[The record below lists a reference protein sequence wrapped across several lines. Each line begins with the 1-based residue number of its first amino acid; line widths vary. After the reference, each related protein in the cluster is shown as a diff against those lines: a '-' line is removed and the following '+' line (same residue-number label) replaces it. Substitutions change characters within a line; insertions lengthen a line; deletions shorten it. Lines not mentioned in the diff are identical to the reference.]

1 MKKVLIGVAV
11 LVVVY
16 FLGPV
21 PQPPVF
27 ATDMPVFT
35 SSLLALEDSLHQ
47 FEKAFPTKENNEAQI
62 LWFNDVKQPTEYC
75 IMYVHGYSA
84 SHMEGAPTHRDVAN
98 KYGANLL
105 LLRLPEHGV
114 ISEDPMLNYNADS
127 LWEATKSGLALAKRL
142 GNKVIVMSTSTG
154 GTLSLKLAAEYPDD
168 IFALINMSP
177 NVNPK
182 PWNAP
187 LLNNHWG
194 HQLAMLAMGGDYRTL
209 HNLLDHPEYTK
220 YWYAKYRV
228 ESLVNMQQ
236 LVENTMTEETFEKVT
251 CPTLTLVYY
260 EDDLKNDDVIDV
272 QKVFWMHNHLGSE
285 IKELDKLPGP
295 KTHTIGCGIFSQDVP
310 GVEAEIFDFCETK
323 LHMQPVPEPLE
334 EQPINPQAAAI

>member
-1 MKKVLIGVAV
+1 MKKVLIVVVV
-11 LVVVY
+11 LVIVY

-27 ATDMPVFT
+27 SSKMPVYNNT
-35 SSLLALEDSLHQ
+35 LAQLEDSLHRY
-47 FEKAFPTKENNEAQI
+47 EMAFPTKENNEAMI
-62 LWFNDVKQPTEYC
+62 HWYDNKVEKTEYV

-84 SHMEGAPTHRDVAN
+84 SHMEGAPTHLDVAK

-114 ISEDPMLNYNADS
+114 ISENPMLNYNADS
-127 LWEATKSGLALAKRL
+127 LWEATKSGLALAKKM
-142 GNKVIVMSTSTG
+142 GDKVIVMSTSTG
-154 GTLSLKLAAEYPDD
+154 GTLSIKLASEYPNDV
-168 IFALINMSP
+168 FALINMSP

-194 HQLAMLAMGGDYRTL
+194 HQLAMLAMGGDFRTL
-209 HNLLDHPEYTK
+209 HNLMEHPEYTK

-236 LVENTMTEETFEKVT
+236 LVEHSMTEETFEKVT
-251 CPTLTLVYY
+251 CPSLTLVYY
-260 EDDLKNDDVIDV
+260 EDDLKNDEVIDV
-272 QKVFWMHNHLGSE
+272 EKVFWMHDHLASE
-285 IKELDKLPGP
+285 VKELDKLPGP
-295 KTHTIGCGIFSQDVP
+295 KTHTIGCGIFSEDIE
-310 GVEAEIFDFCETK
+310 GVEAEIFDFCENK
-323 LHMQPVPEPLE
+323 LHMTPVQQPLQQMPSNPE
-334 EQPINPQAAAI
+334 AAAI